1 MNRLPGG
8 IGTSNRQ
15 GSCEIRITGL
25 SAACR
30 PSMKMRKQGI
40 PGPASIRE
48 GLLTEWRGR
57 MKLGMVK
64 GREGSGADGKV
75 IVRETT
81 GKTVLN
87 RRSISDYSLN
97 C

>member
-1 MNRLPGG
+1 
-8 IGTSNRQ
+8 
-15 GSCEIRITGL
+15 
-25 SAACR
+25 
-30 PSMKMRKQGI
+30 
-40 PGPASIRE
+40 
-48 GLLTEWRGR
+48 
-57 MKLGMVK
+57 MKLGMVT